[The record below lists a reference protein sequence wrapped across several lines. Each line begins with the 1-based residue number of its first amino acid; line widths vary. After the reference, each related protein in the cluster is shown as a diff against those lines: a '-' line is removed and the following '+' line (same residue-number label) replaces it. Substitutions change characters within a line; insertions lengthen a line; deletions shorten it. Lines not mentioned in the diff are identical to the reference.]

1 MGMKKDTSLTKEYF
15 ENLFDKKLEPFASK
29 EYLIEY
35 LDPKFKQIDD
45 RFKRIES
52 NYVTKDYLDKT
63 LSNFVNKDYFDKTL
77 SNFVNKDYFS
87 KEVSSIRSMLHES
100 ITVSMA
106 NMKEYYKEETE
117 RYIGVLMESYRN
129 ESVVMKENVSILNDK
144 FYDYEE
150 RITTLE
156 TATAP

>member
-63 LSNFVNKDYFDKTL
+63 LSNFVT
-77 SNFVNKDYFS
+77 KDYFS

-156 TATAP
+156 TATAS

>member
-1 MGMKKDTSLTKEYF
+1 MKKETVLTKEY
-15 ENLFDKKLEPFASK
+15 LK
-29 EYLIEY
+29 EY

-45 RFKRIES
+45 HFEKIDGRFEKIDDRFKHIES
-52 NYVTKDYLDKT
+52 NYVT
-63 LSNFVNKDYFDKTL
+63 
-77 SNFVNKDYFS
+77 KDYFS

-100 ITVSMA
+100 ITVSMD

-117 RYIGVLMESYRN
+117 RYLGVLMESYRN
-129 ESVVMKENVSILNDK
+129 ESVVMKENINILNDK

>member
-1 MGMKKDTSLTKEYF
+1 MKNGTTLT
-15 ENLFDKKLEPFASK
+15 K

-35 LDPKFKQIDD
+35 LDPKFKQIND

-52 NYVTKDYLDKT
+52 NYVTKDYLDKA
-63 LSNFVNKDYFDKTL
+63 LSNYVTIDYLDKTL
-77 SNFVNKDYFS
+77 SNFVTKDYFS

-100 ITVSMA
+100 ITVSMD

-117 RYIGVLMESYRN
+117 RYLGVLMESYRN
-129 ESVVMKENVSILNDK
+129 ESVVMKENISILNDK

-150 RITTLE
+150 RLVALE
-156 TATAP
+156 TV

>member
-29 EYLIEY
+29 EYLVEY
-35 LDPKFKQIDD
+35 LGPKFKQIDD
-45 RFKRIES
+45 RFKHIES

-63 LSNFVNKDYFDKTL
+63 LSNFVT
-77 SNFVNKDYFS
+77 KDYFS

>member
-29 EYLIEY
+29 EYLVEY

-52 NYVTKDYLDKT
+52 NYVTKDYL
-63 LSNFVNKDYFDKTL
+63 DKTL

>member
-1 MGMKKDTSLTKEYF
+1 MYMKKGTPITKEY
-15 ENLFDKKLEPFASK
+15 LE
-29 EYLIEY
+29 EY

-45 RFKRIES
+45 RFKYIES
-52 NYVTKDYLDKT
+52 NFVT
-63 LSNFVNKDYFDKTL
+63 
-77 SNFVNKDYFS
+77 KDYFS

>member
-29 EYLIEY
+29 EYLVEY

-45 RFKRIES
+45 RFKHIES

-63 LSNFVNKDYFDKTL
+63 LSNFVT
-77 SNFVNKDYFS
+77 KDYFS